1 MVRPSGGL
9 AAPLKLCGCTRFE
22 KQHARPV
29 EEAASVPNKPSLVP
43 ERLSN
48 FTEQFGVSE

>member
-1 MVRPSGGL
+1 VINWHACYREWQP
-9 AAPLKLCGCTRFE
+9 FE

-43 ERLSN
+43 ERLSK
-48 FTEQFGVSE
+48 FTERFWGE